1 MNAQL
6 FKRKLAQVLPVF
18 GLTVLLFTLL
28 SNNLNAQTMKA
39 KNVALVHG
47 ALMNG
52 KEIISKFFEAQAKQ
66 DVQGMADV
74 LAENIVF
81 EMPFA
86 LPGLP
91 DRIEGK
97 GTVVKFLEQFLGKE
111 RGLFTGWDLHNIR
124 IHPGGDPNLFFA
136 ELDGQGVVAQSGYQY
151 RQKYIILFRVS
162 DGRISHWREYLNPIP
177 LQEAI
182 ASMQAGQVQSAH
194 SRG

>member
-91 DRIEGK
+91 DRVEGK
-97 GTVVKFLEQFLGKE
+97 GAVIEFLEQFLGKE
-111 RGLFTGWDLHNIR
+111 RGIFTGWDLYNIR
-124 IHPGGDPNLFFA
+124 IYPASDPDLFFA
-136 ELDGQGVVAQSGYQY
+136 ELNGQGVVAQSGYQY
-151 RQKYIILFRVS
+151 RQKYIIMFRVI
-162 DGRISHWREYLNPIP
+162 DGHISHWREYLNPIP
-177 LQEAI
+177 LREALV
-182 ASMQAGQVQSAH
+182 SAGQYRSE
-194 SRG
+194 

>member
-1 MNAQL
+1 MNTQL
-6 FKRKLAQVLPVF
+6 FKHRLAQK
-18 GLTVLLFTLL
+18 
-28 SNNLNAQTMKA
+28 MKA
-39 KNVALVHG
+39 KNEVLVHG

-91 DRIEGK
+91 DRVEGK
-97 GTVVKFLEQFLGKE
+97 GTVVEFLEKFLGKE
-111 RGLFTGWDLHNIR
+111 RGIFTGWDPHNIR
-124 IHPGGDPNLFFA
+124 IYPGDDPDLFFT
-136 ELDGQGVVAQSGYQY
+136 ELDVQAVVTQSGYQY

-162 DGRISHWREYLNPIP
+162 DGLISHWREYLNPIP
-177 LQEAI
+177 LREALI
-182 ASMQAGQVQSAH
+182 SAGQYRSE
-194 SRG
+194 

>member
-1 MNAQL
+1 
-6 FKRKLAQVLPVF
+6 
-18 GLTVLLFTLL
+18 
-28 SNNLNAQTMKA
+28 
-39 KNVALVHG
+39 
-47 ALMNG
+47 MNG
-52 KEIISKFFEAQAKQ
+52 KEIVSKFLQAEAKQ

-91 DRIEGK
+91 DRVEGK
-97 GTVVKFLEQFLGKE
+97 GTVVEFMEQFLGKE
-111 RGLFTGWDLHNIR
+111 RGIFRGWDLHDIR
-124 IHPGGDPNLFFA
+124 IYPGGDPDLFFA
-136 ELDGQGVVAQSGYQY
+136 ELNVQSVVAQSGYQY

-177 LQEAI
+177 LQAAI
-182 ASMQAGQVQSAH
+182 ASMQTGQVQSAD